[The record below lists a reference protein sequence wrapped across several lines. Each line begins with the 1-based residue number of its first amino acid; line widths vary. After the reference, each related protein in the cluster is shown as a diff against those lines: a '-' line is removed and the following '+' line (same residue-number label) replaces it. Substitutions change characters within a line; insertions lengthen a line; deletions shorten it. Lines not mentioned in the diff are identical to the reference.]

1 MDDVQIRSVKN
12 KTIVSHTRAAS
23 RKLQLSM
30 KIRAISVTRIIST
43 GNRLRGSR
51 KWEPLGLDGA
61 RFRWMVAVG
70 GPVGSL
76 CAPSQPS
83 QPTSGG
89 PACLSDWA
97 KSQLLRE
104 PQRAK
109 PASKLGPFVFFSRLP
124 SSLYHRPLRLSVK
137 EHRETERERAGKGG
151 YEGFYSTPSS
161 LSPGLSSSGPRL
173 SPSPFFHL
181 CVTLALSTNHSMG
194 INPPPSEILSV
205 RPTIMKPSWNIVLKK
220 GSLIRCIG
228 V

>member
-1 MDDVQIRSVKN
+1 
-12 KTIVSHTRAAS
+12 
-23 RKLQLSM
+23 M
-30 KIRAISVTRIIST
+30 KIRAIPVTRIIST
-43 GNRLRGSR
+43 GNKLRGSR

-124 SSLYHRPLRLSVK
+124 SSLYHHRPLRLSAR
-137 EHRETERERAGKGG
+137 EHRECRERG

-161 LSPGLSSSGPRL
+161 LSPGPLFIRAPVL
-173 SPSPFFHL
+173 PLPFFQL
-181 CVTLALSTNHSMG
+181 CVTLALSTNHSTG
-194 INPPPSEILSV
+194 INPPP
-205 RPTIMKPSWNIVLKK
+205 PSFFSLRNFICTTYDNEAIVGYRSKE
-220 GSLIRCIG
+220 GTLIRCIG
-228 V
+228 A

>member
-23 RKLQLSM
+23 RKVQLSM

-137 EHRETERERAGKGG
+137 EHRETEREREPGKGATRV
-151 YEGFYSTPSS
+151 STLRQVALTRAS
-161 LSPGLSSSGPRL
+161 LHPGPGSL
-173 SPSPFFHL
+173 
-181 CVTLALSTNHSMG
+181 
-194 INPPPSEILSV
+194 PPPFSIFASHWLFLLTIRWASILPPPKFYLYDL
-205 RPTIMKPSWNIVLKK
+205 R
-220 GSLIRCIG
+220 
-228 V
+228 